1 MADAED
7 IAIPFVITVCVLCTI
22 LCICAV
28 RRCQTKTKK
37 PQQQQQQPTSTVNTI
52 RKRKTK
58 QLVQNSFEVL
68 PSSNRNNSTDGTTEL
83 HEFIWRD
90 SVVNKSLISIN
101 SLPFSFS

>member
-37 PQQQQQQPTSTVNTI
+37 PQQQQRTSTVNTI